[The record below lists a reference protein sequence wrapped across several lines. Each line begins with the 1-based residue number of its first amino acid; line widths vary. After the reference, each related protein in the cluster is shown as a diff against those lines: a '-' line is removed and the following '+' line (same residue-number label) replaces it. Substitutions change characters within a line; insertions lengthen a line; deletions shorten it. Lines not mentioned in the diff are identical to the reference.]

1 MRIDLHTH
9 SRVSDGT
16 DTPRELL
23 AAAAAA
29 GVDVVGLT
37 DHDTSDGWSEAYQAA
52 DDLGLGLIPG
62 MEVSTQ
68 HQGHSVHLLSY
79 LHDPTYEPLLEE
91 IDLIL
96 EGREGRVERMVSVL
110 NGLDLPVTVEDVL
123 AESADAVSTGRPH
136 VADALVR
143 RGLVRDRDEA
153 FRLYLSWGKPAY
165 VERYAP
171 DLVSMIAM
179 VAAAGGVSVIAH
191 PWGRS
196 GESHRLDESA
206 FAYLKAQGLAGIE
219 VDHQTHTAAMRVHLE
234 SIARNLGLV
243 ITGAS
248 DYHGRGKK
256 DHELG
261 VNVTSAEELERL
273 LDRAKATAAVS
284 GRPTPAVV
292 MPR

>member
-16 DTPRELL
+16 DTPSELFE
-23 AAAAAA
+23 AARLA

-37 DHDTSDGWSEAYQAA
+37 DHDTTDGWDEAYQAA
-52 DDLGLGLIPG
+52 ETLGLGLVPG
-62 MEVSTQ
+62 MELSTQ
-68 HQGHSVHLLSY
+68 HQGHSVHLLAY
-79 LHDPTYEPLLEE
+79 LHDPTYQPLCEE
-91 IDLIL
+91 IDRIL
-96 EGREGRVERMVSVL
+96 EGRDGRVERMVSVL
-110 NGLDLPVTVEDVL
+110 SGLGLPITAEDVL

-153 FRLYLSWGKPAY
+153 FSRFLAWGRPAY

-171 DLVSMIAM
+171 DLVSTIAM
-179 VAAAGGVSVIAH
+179 VSAAGGVTVIAH

-196 GESHRLDESA
+196 GVSRRLDESA
-206 FAYLKAQGLAGIE
+206 FAHLKAQGLSGIE
-219 VDHQTHTAAMRVHLE
+219 VDHQDHDPAMRVQLE
-234 SIARNLGLV
+234 AIAHNLDLV
-243 ITGAS
+243 VTGSS

-261 VNVTSAEELERL
+261 VNLTAPEQFEALLE
-273 LDRAKATAAVS
+273 RAKAVAAAS
-284 GRPTPAVV
+284 GRVTPTVV